1 MANLLE
7 KKDGNGGSGNGGP
20 IRREKNF
27 PNFVKYESK
36 SYTIPLIMFVLGLLF
51 VLIQG
56 NVLDVIVTIIGVVL
70 MIGGVVIGI
79 SLMTSFSPVTVFF
92 ASMLFI
98 MGIICVANPGW
109 VAGFFLKVVGLCIL
123 LNSLISI
130 FTEHKLKGKSEKYT
144 FYLVT
149 DIVSIVI
156 GLLLFLFPKAWLDT
170 ASWLFYVFGV
180 VLMVLGVFNLYT
192 SYKVYKEGRFVNDGS
207 DVVWEE

>member
-1 MANLLE
+1 MAKLIE
-7 KKDGNGGSGNGGP
+7 KKDSGQQEAV
-20 IRREKNF
+20 RREKNF

-56 NVLDVIVTIIGVVL
+56 NVLDVIVTILGVVL
-70 MIGGVVIGI
+70 MIGGVVMGI
-79 SLMTSFSPVTVFF
+79 SLMSNFSPLTVFV

-123 LNSLISI
+123 LNALIRI
-130 FTEHKLKGKSEKYT
+130 VTEHSLKGKSEKYN
-144 FYLVT
+144 FYLMIDV
-149 DIVSIVI
+149 VSLVI
-156 GLLLFLFPKAWLDT
+156 GLLLFLFPKAWLDGV
-170 ASWLFYVFGV
+170 SWLFIVFGV
-180 VLMVLGVFNLYT
+180 ILIILGLFNLY
-192 SYKVYKEGRFVNDGS
+192 SAFKVYKEGRYVNDGT

>member
-1 MANLLE
+1 MAKLIE
-7 KKDGNGGSGNGGP
+7 KKDSGQQEAV
-20 IRREKNF
+20 RREKNF

-56 NVLDVIVTIIGVVL
+56 NVLDVIVTILGVVL
-70 MIGGVVIGI
+70 MIGGVVMGI
-79 SLMTSFSPVTVFF
+79 SLMSNFSPLTVFV

-123 LNSLISI
+123 LNALIRI
-130 FTEHKLKGKSEKYT
+130 VTEHSLKGKSEKYN
-144 FYLVT
+144 FYLMIDV
-149 DIVSIVI
+149 VSLVI
-156 GLLLFLFPKAWLDT
+156 GLLLFLFPKAWLDGV
-170 ASWLFYVFGV
+170 SWLFIVFGV
-180 VLMVLGVFNLYT
+180 ILIILGVFNLY
-192 SYKVYKEGRFVNDGS
+192 SAFKVYKEGRYVNDGT

>member
-1 MANLLE
+1 VVKKMAKLIE
-7 KKDGNGGSGNGGP
+7 KKDSGQQEAV
-20 IRREKNF
+20 RREKNF

-56 NVLDVIVTIIGVVL
+56 NVLDVIVTILGVVL
-70 MIGGVVIGI
+70 MIGGVVMGI
-79 SLMTSFSPVTVFF
+79 SLMSNFSPLTVFV

-123 LNSLISI
+123 LNALIRI
-130 FTEHKLKGKSEKYT
+130 VTEHSLKGKSEKYN
-144 FYLVT
+144 FYLMIDV
-149 DIVSIVI
+149 VSLVI
-156 GLLLFLFPKAWLDT
+156 GLLLFLFPKAWLDGV
-170 ASWLFYVFGV
+170 SWLFIVFGV
-180 VLMVLGVFNLYT
+180 ILIILGVFNLY
-192 SYKVYKEGRFVNDGS
+192 SAFKVYKEGRYVNDGT